1 MLHRRVAPALVALI
15 VVAALCAVPA
25 ASAAET
31 SPVPADDNAGLVT
44 KAVDVIMQLF
54 PKLNPLKVIEC
65 V

>member
-1 MLHRRVAPALVALI
+1 MVAL
-15 VVAALCAVPA
+15 AALLCLCAVPA